1 MKSKTLVFGL
11 LTILCLSSMAL
22 AQQAG
27 YAQTNLVANTAG
39 VANHTDVQ
47 LSNPWGISFIP
58 GQAFWIANNNG
69 GTSTV
74 YNAQGVKNPLVV
86 TIPTAQMN
94 PCPQGCPTGTV
105 ANTDATVFGHASFIF
120 DTEDGIIASWF
131 GQASAIVSV
140 DNSTNGAVYKG
151 LATLTNNDGTFLLAA
166 NFNSG
171 KIDVFDRNFN
181 PTNLAGDFTDPHLP
195 AGYAPH
201 GVHVISGVV
210 FVLYAQQDA
219 AKHDPTTGAGLGIVD
234 AFDTTG
240 HFTRT
245 FATGG
250 TLNAPWG
257 MVVAPATFGDFSNDV
272 LIGNFG
278 DGTISVY
285 DTRGNFLSQVKDS
298 AGHVIS
304 NPGLWDLVF
313 GAGGTGDPNTLYF
326 TAGGANQTSGLFATL
341 VPAAAAAGPDFSL
354 TLSQPTLSVAAG
366 GTSTLTIGSAAV
378 GGFNAQITLSCAAS
392 PGLTC
397 AFNPNTIS
405 PGSTTASSVLTVTA
419 ASTPPGGGYGGG
431 GYARPALMALLPG
444 LGLFGTLFTRRRKPG
459 AGKGKSVL
467 LMAGLALLVTAMTFT
482 TACGNYSNHQN
493 STTGQATL
501 TIKGTSGGVTH
512 SVPVLVSVR

>member
-1 MKSKTLVFGL
+1 MKLKTLILGL
-11 LTILCLSSMAL
+11 LSILGISSVAL
-22 AQQAG
+22 AQQTG
-27 YAQTNLVANTAG
+27 YAQTNLVGNTAG
-39 VANHTDVQ
+39 VANHTDAQ

-58 GQAFWIANNNG
+58 GQGFWIANNNG

-105 ANTDATVFGHASFIF
+105 ANTDTTVFGHASFIF

-131 GQASAIVSV
+131 GQANAVVSV
-140 DNSTNGAVYKG
+140 DNSQNGAVYKG

-171 KIDVFDRNFN
+171 NIDVFDRNFN
-181 PTNLAGDFTDPHLP
+181 PTHLAGNFTDPTLP

-201 GVHVISGVV
+201 GVHVIAGVV
-210 FVLYAQQDA
+210 FVLYAQQDV
-219 AKHDPTTGAGLGIVD
+219 AKHDPVTGAGLGIVD

-257 MVVAPATFGDFSNDV
+257 MVVAPATFGDFASDV

-278 DGTISVY
+278 DGTINVF
-285 DTRGNFLSQVKDS
+285 DTRANFLGQIKDS

-313 GAGGTGDPNTLYF
+313 GAGGTGDPNTLYL

-341 VPAAAAAGPDFSL
+341 APAANAGGPDFSINI
-354 TLSQPTLSVAAG
+354 SQPTLTVAAG

-378 GGFNAQITLSCAAS
+378 GGFNSQIALSCAAS
-392 PGLTC
+392 SGLTC

-405 PGSTTASSVLTVTA
+405 PGSTTATSVLTVTA
-419 ASTPPGGGYGGG
+419 AATGGTGGYGG
-431 GYARPALMALLPG
+431 PATMALLPG
-444 LGLFGTLFTRRRKPG
+444 LGLFGTLFTRRRKLG

-467 LMAGLALLVTAMTFT
+467 LMAGLAMLVAAMTFT
-482 TACGNYSNHQN
+482 TACGNYSNHQTP
-493 STTGQATL
+493 TTGQATL